1 MMHAARN
8 AMTVDVE
15 EHFQVQAFAH
25 CIDRGSWDSIATRV
39 EANVDRILEQFA
51 AARVHATF
59 FTLGWMAERHQGM
72 IPRIVAAGHE
82 LASHGYD
89 HTRADIQDP
98 PTFRADVRRSRR

>member
-1 MMHAARN
+1 MRN

-59 FTLGWMAERHQGM
+59 FTLGWIAER
-72 IPRIVAAGHE
+72 
-82 LASHGYD
+82 
-89 HTRADIQDP
+89 
-98 PTFRADVRRSRR
+98 